1 MISCLKY
8 AFDQK
13 TDIILMQKSW
23 IENNEIIIFHFVY
36 DQIMSDRSV
45 KMIDQNKKFKI
56 MTFVLKKSTL
66 KITFRSNIT
75 NDSNIQILHITDIDI
90 ENCMIYNIYNEKN
103 QLSST
108 SNEYTVDRSL
118 IKIELSSNSII
129 CGDFNAHHAWW
140 NFRIFFL
147 LKQIL
152 WLIDWIKINV
162 NWWIFRTKSFFQN
175 NASWKTIKIERQ
187 R

>member
-1 MISCLKY
+1 MWTFQNVIYQISWKSWKRIMIEKSKIRILQHNIAKSTNTIISCLKY

-23 IENNEIIIFHFVY
+23 IKNNKIIIFHFGY
-36 DQIMSDRSV
+36 DLIMFNRSV

-66 KITFRSNIT
+66 KITLRSDIT
-75 NDSNIQILHITDIDI
+75 NDSDIQVLHITNIDI

-129 CGDFNAHHAWW
+129 CDDFNAHHA
-140 NFRIFFL
+140 
-147 LKQIL
+147 
-152 WLIDWIKINV
+152 DYWIRNLPAV
-162 NWWIFRTKSFFQN
+162 
-175 NASWKTIKIERQ
+175 
-187 R
+187 